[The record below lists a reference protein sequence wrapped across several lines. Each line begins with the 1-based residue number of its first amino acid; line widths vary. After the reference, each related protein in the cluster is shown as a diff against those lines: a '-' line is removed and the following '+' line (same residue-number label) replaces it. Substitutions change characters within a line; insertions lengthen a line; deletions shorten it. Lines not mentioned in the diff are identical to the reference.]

1 MSLSKI
7 VGNLRSK
14 LKDEERKN
22 QSMSLKLEQLIKE
35 KEQIKNKIDNMKRE
49 KKLGAPA
56 TKPAQTTS
64 VPPKSKPITNEL
76 SQD

>member
-56 TKPAQTTS
+56 TKPAQTNS

>member
-1 MSLSKI
+1 M
-7 VGNLRSK
+7 
-14 LKDEERKN
+14 
-22 QSMSLKLEQLIKE
+22 KE

-49 KKLGAPA
+49 KKLGTPA

-64 VPPKSKPITNEL
+64 VPPKSKPITHEL

>member
-1 MSLSKI
+1 MSISKI

-35 KEQIKNKIDNMKRE
+35 KEQIKNKIDNLKRE

-56 TKPAQTTS
+56 TKSAQTTS

>member
-1 MSLSKI
+1 
-7 VGNLRSK
+7 
-14 LKDEERKN
+14 
-22 QSMSLKLEQLIKE
+22 
-35 KEQIKNKIDNMKRE
+35 MKRE

-64 VPPKSKPITNEL
+64 VPLKSKPITNEL

>member
-64 VPPKSKPITNEL
+64 VPLKSKPITNEL